1 MLEYNEVTQAAASVI
16 YKERFERKI
25 WNACT
30 NTIKQLWTNLN
41 QISSLCKNK
50 STSISK
56 LTYNDK
62 DLTESSEICNTLIV
76 ILVL

>member
-1 MLEYNEVTQAAASVI
+1 VTQAAQSVI
-16 YKERFERKI
+16 YKEKFETR
-25 WNACT
+25 T